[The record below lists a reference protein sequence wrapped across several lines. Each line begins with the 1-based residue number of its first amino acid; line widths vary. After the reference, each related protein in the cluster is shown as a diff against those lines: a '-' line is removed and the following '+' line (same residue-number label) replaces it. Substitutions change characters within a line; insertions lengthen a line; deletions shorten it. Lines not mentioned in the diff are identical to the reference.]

1 MVQAAMAAM
10 VVLAASAAKHQSHR
24 QQVAQAELA
33 AMGVQAVLVVPAVT
47 HRASDHP
54 GSMVLPEP
62 QVMAGPA
69 GPAETAI
76 HLSHRV

>member
-10 VVLAASAAKHQSHR
+10 VVLAASAARHRSHR
-24 QQVAQAELA
+24 QQVAQVELA
-33 AMGVQAVLVVPAVT
+33 AMGVLAAAVVPPVT
-47 HRASDHP
+47 QRASDHSA
-54 GSMVLPEP
+54 SMVLPEP